1 MARPPAEE
9 RASLAQTLIG
19 AVTGLGFKLGVVS
32 ILLVSAV
39 VAGSAAYAYAWE
51 RDQLLSS
58 MQRAASTQAR
68 LTMTG
73 LEFAMLE
80 NNRALLHD
88 LVDEYARSDEV
99 DRVSLADATGHI
111 AVSSAPAWKGH
122 LVLLPDDVCPTCAP
136 KGPEAQTRIEY
147 VEGSAL
153 RSMTVVPN
161 EATCHRCH
169 PGGQRTLGV
178 LVVDFS
184 AAPLDEARH
193 AIVKRTVLWGFG
205 VAAVVLLAEWAV
217 VYLGALRRL
226 RALRDAARA
235 LASGS
240 DATPPRDEIGAIAHG
255 LQQATTALQQT
266 QEQIDRQRRFLVEL
280 LDKVDDG
287 VGVVDRQHTVV
298 AANQSFLRRVGATRD
313 GVASGA
319 LRCTGRSLCGQDP
332 ETECPTRRA
341 FRTARL
347 EKRIQRRPDSEA
359 YEEVFASPILG
370 ADGRVEFVVETW
382 RDVTER
388 VALQANL
395 ARSEQLAA
403 VGTLASG
410 FSHEI
415 STPLGTVLTLIQ
427 GLQRAVRDR
436 ERVDGADLAQ
446 LRARLELAS
455 SEVFRCRDI
464 TRSLLDL
471 GRNRRTVRD
480 RVDVEGVLRRMVEVI
495 RPTAEQRAHA
505 VALTQQPGL
514 PIVLGHV
521 DQLEQ
526 VMLNLY
532 MNALEAMPGGGALE
546 VTSRACDGGLEVI
559 VADTGPGV
567 APEDAERIFQPFFTR
582 KAGGTGLGLYLSRQI
597 VEAHGGRLELER
609 PDRGARFKIFLPTQA
624 PGSERAHG

>member
-9 RASLAQTLIG
+9 RASSLAQTLIG

-39 VAGSAAYAYAWE
+39 VAISAAYAYAWE
-51 RDQLLSS
+51 RDQLLASI
-58 MQRAASTQAR
+58 QRAAATQAR

-88 LVDEYARSDEV
+88 LVDDYARSDEV
-99 DRVSLADATGHI
+99 ERVFLTDATGHV
-111 AVSSAPAWKGH
+111 AVSSAPGWKGR
-122 LVLLPDDVCPTCAP
+122 LVLLPPDICPTCAP
-136 KGPEAQTRIEY
+136 KDPDALTRLDYAEHGT
-147 VEGSAL
+147 VL
-153 RSMTVVPN
+153 RSMTAVPN

-169 PGGQRTLGV
+169 PGGQRMLGV

-184 AAPLDEARH
+184 AAPLDEARST
-193 AIVKRTVLWGFG
+193 IVKRTVLWGFG
-205 VAAVVLLAEWAV
+205 VAGVVLLAEWAV

-235 LASGS
+235 LASG
-240 DATPPRDEIGAIAHG
+240 AGAGRGGPRPQDEIGDIAHG
-255 LQQATTALQQT
+255 LRQATTALQQT
-266 QEQIDRQRRFLVEL
+266 QEQVDQQRRFLVEL

-287 VGVVDRQHTVV
+287 VGVVDRQNTVV
-298 AANQSFLRRVGATRD
+298 AANRSFLQRVGATRD
-313 GVASGA
+313 GVATGA
-319 LRCTGRSLCGQDP
+319 LRCAGRSLCGQDMA
-332 ETECPTRRA
+332 TECPTRRA

-347 EKRIQRRPDSEA
+347 EKRIQRRADTDA

-427 GLQRAVRDR
+427 GLQRVVRDR
-436 ERVDGADLAQ
+436 ERVEGEELAQ

-455 SEVFRCRDI
+455 GEVFRCRDI
-464 TRSLLDL
+464 TRSLLEL
-471 GRNRRTVRD
+471 GRERRTVRD
-480 RVDVEGVLRRMVEVI
+480 RVDVDGVLRRMCEVI

-505 VALTQQPGL
+505 VALKQQPGL

-532 MNALEAMPGGGALE
+532 MNALEAMPGGGELE
-546 VTSRACDGGLEVI
+546 VTSRPCDGGLEVI

-567 APEDAERIFQPFFTR
+567 AAEDAARIFQPFFTR

-597 VEAHGGRLELER
+597 IVAHGGRLELDR
-609 PDRGARFKIFLPTQA
+609 PGRGARFKIFLPST
-624 PGSERAHG
+624 